1 MKGKISELLNK
12 IQGFQVGV
20 DYTISHGSQGT
31 NYIIQSKELARSLR
45 RILTPETY
53 LSIEGEII
61 KTEGSYD
68 SGNYYAYQGDSSLAS
83 DRLVVGSV
91 GKSNPNL
98 IEEGNLSQTSTPQI
112 SEITDEEVNGFK
124 KRGREIIHS
133 SSFPPFSS
141 ANQTNDY
148 YRDEN
153 RIRQRDFE
161 VRQKELKEQEEKLA
175 TERKK
180 LEEEA
185 KNETQQIQ
193 QQNFQ
198 NRRSQGGGIIPPGSG
213 FWAFVVYVLALVG
226 VFF

>member
-1 MKGKISELLNK
+1 MTGKINELLNK
-12 IQGFQVGV
+12 IQSFQVGV

-98 IEEGNLSQTSTPQI
+98 IEGNLSQTSTSQI
-112 SEITDEEVNGFK
+112 SEITDEEVSGFK

-133 SSFPPFSS
+133 SSFPPFSSS

-161 VRQKELKEQEEKLA
+161 TRQKELKEQEEKLA
-175 TERKK
+175 AERKK

-185 KNETQQIQ
+185 KNETQQSQ

-198 NRRSQGGGIIPPGSG
+198 NRGNQGGGIIPPGSG
-213 FWAFVVYVLALVG
+213 F
-226 VFF
+226 